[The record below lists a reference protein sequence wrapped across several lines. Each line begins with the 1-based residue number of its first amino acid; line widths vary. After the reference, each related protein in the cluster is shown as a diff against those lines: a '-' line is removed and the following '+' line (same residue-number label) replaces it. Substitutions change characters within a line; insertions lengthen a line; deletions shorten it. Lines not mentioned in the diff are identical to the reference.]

1 MDLKEIAKNYNK
13 NKKQMMIDA
22 VKKNKNY
29 MNNFSQY
36 ESNSLTLM
44 YAEWHILFPTQKQ
57 DINCSSCRKA
67 VNKFWETMVEE
78 WKITKEVKKTKTVGT
93 KKRKT
98 K

>member
-1 MDLKEIAKNYNK
+1 MDLKEIAKNYDK

-22 VKKNKNY
+22 VEKNKNY
-29 MNNFSQY
+29 MNNFSKY

-44 YAEWHILFPTQKQ
+44 YAEWHILFPTHKQ
-57 DINCSSCRKA
+57 DVNCSSCRKA

>member
-44 YAEWHILFPTQKQ
+44 YAEWHILFPAHKQ

>member
-1 MDLKEIAKNYNK
+1 MIENAVSKNRHN
-13 NKKQMMIDA
+13 I
-22 VKKNKNY
+22 
-29 MNNFSQY
+29 NNFSKY
-36 ESNSLTLM
+36 NAVALDIM
-44 YAEWHILFPTQKQ
+44 FAEWHVLFPSHKQ
-57 DINCSSCRKA
+57 DLKCSSCRKA

>member
-1 MDLKEIAKNYNK
+1 
-13 NKKQMMIDA
+13 
-22 VKKNKNY
+22 

-44 YAEWHILFPTQKQ
+44 YAEWHMLFPAQKQ

>member
-78 WKITKEVKKTKTVGT
+78 WKITKEVKKTKTIGT

>member
-67 VNKFWETMVEE
+67 VNKFWETMIEE
-78 WKITKEVKKTKTVGT
+78 WKTTKEVKKTKTVGT

>member
-1 MDLKEIAKNYNK
+1 MDLKEIAKNYDK

-22 VKKNKNY
+22 VEKNRNHMKNFPNY
-29 MNNFSQY
+29 NA
-36 ESNSLTLM
+36 NSLSLM
-44 YAEWHILFPTQKQ
+44 YAEWHILFPAQKQ

-67 VNKFWETMVEE
+67 VNKFWETMVDE
-78 WKITKEVKKTKTVGT
+78 WKITKEVKKTKTIGT

>member
-1 MDLKEIAKNYNK
+1 MDLKEIAKNYDK

-44 YAEWHILFPTQKQ
+44 YAEWHMLFPAQKQ

>member
-1 MDLKEIAKNYNK
+1 MDLKEIAKNYDK

-22 VKKNKNY
+22 VEKNKNY
-29 MNNFSQY
+29 MNNFSKY

-44 YAEWHILFPTQKQ
+44 YAEWHILFPTHKQ
-57 DINCSSCRKA
+57 DVNCSSCRKA

-78 WKITKEVKKTKTVGT
+78 WKITKEVKKTKTIGT

>member
-44 YAEWHILFPTQKQ
+44 YAEWHMLFPAQKQ

>member
-1 MDLKEIAKNYNK
+1 MDLKEIAKNYDK

>member
-1 MDLKEIAKNYNK
+1 MDLKEIAKNYDK

-44 YAEWHILFPTQKQ
+44 YAEWHILFPAQKQ

>member
-44 YAEWHILFPTQKQ
+44 YAEWHILFPAQKQ